1 MKAPAQPVQ
10 LIAPSWPL

>member
-1 MKAPAQPVQ
+1 VQ